1 MKEHIYDF
9 WRFSLMYTY
18 ELFLSTDVNGKKI
31 HFINTDHKIDN
42 LNRWLKKLVK
52 DNTITEDVANAVAF
66 VW

>member
-1 MKEHIYDF
+1 
-9 WRFSLMYTY
+9 MYTY

-31 HFINTDHKIDN
+31 HFINTDHKVDN

-52 DNTITEDVANAVAF
+52 DNTITEDVANAVSY